1 MIICAYVSDHFSQ
14 NIIRE
19 INLRGMIWT
28 GCGVHKHGKSKANRI
43 QVKKSEGKAL
53 LGRSWPRWGYN
64 IKMDL
69 EEREWE
75 NVAGQGQVADSGED
89 SNSVTCFI
97 KLVAYLHWEEEL

>member
-1 MIICAYVSDHFSQ
+1 
-14 NIIRE
+14 
-19 INLRGMIWT
+19 
-28 GCGVHKHGKSKANRI
+28 
-43 QVKKSEGKAL
+43 
-53 LGRSWPRWGYN
+53 
-64 IKMDL
+64 MDL